1 MTVEHFREL
10 VEEAID
16 TIPLKFARQ
25 VRNLAIVIEDE
36 PSDDLL
42 DDMEVEEGDSL
53 LGLYQGTPL
62 NERGWGYGN
71 QLPDRITLFQHSIED
86 ECNDDEEEIIIAI
99 GETLIHELGHYFGM
113 SEEEIMDIEERYWRG
128 EADPADLEEV
138 GAAAPLPPEPR
149 EPDE

>member
-1 MTVEHFREL
+1 MDRQAFREL

-36 PSDDLL
+36 PSDELL
-42 DDMEVEEGDSL
+42 DEMEIEDGDSL

-62 NERGWGYGN
+62 SERGFGYGN
-71 QLPDRITLFQHSIED
+71 ALPDRITLFQFTIED
-86 ECNDDEEEIIIAI
+86 DCDDDENQIVIAI

-113 SEEEIMDIEERYWRG
+113 TEEQIMDIEERYWRG
-128 EADPADLEEV
+128 EPAPEDVEEV
-138 GAAAPLPPEPR
+138 GQDAPVPPDPR
-149 EPDE
+149 EPED

>member
-1 MTVEHFREL
+1 LTREYFREL

-25 VRNLAIVIEDE
+25 VRNLAIVIEEE
-36 PSDDLL
+36 PSEELL
-42 DDMEVEEGDSL
+42 DEMDIDEEGSL

-71 QLPDRITLFQHSIED
+71 TLPDRITLFQGTIED
-86 ECNDDEEEIIIAI
+86 ECDDDEEEIIIAI

-128 EADPADLEEV
+128 EPDPADLAEL
-138 GAAAPLPPEPR
+138 GADAPLPPEPR
-149 EPDE
+149 EPEK

>member
-1 MTVEHFREL
+1 MTREYFREL

-25 VRNLAIVIEDE
+25 VRNLAIVIADE

-86 ECNDDEEEIIIAI
+86 DCDDDEEEIVIAI

-113 SEEEIMDIEERYWRG
+113 SEEEIMEIEERYWRG

-138 GAAAPLPPEPR
+138 GADAPLPPEPR
-149 EPDE
+149 EPNE

>member
-1 MTVEHFREL
+1 MTRDDFRAL

-16 TIPLKFARQ
+16 TIPLKFARK

-36 PSDDLL
+36 PSDELL
-42 DDMEVEEGDSL
+42 DEMDIDDPMEL

-71 QLPDRITLFQHSIED
+71 ALPDRITLFQFPIED
-86 ECNDDEEEIIIAI
+86 QCDDDEDEIVVAI

-113 SEEEIMDIEERYWRG
+113 SEEQIMEIEERYWRG
-128 EADPADLEEV
+128 DPF
-138 GAAAPLPPEPR
+138 PPELDQ
-149 EPDE
+149 DEDPPAEGTE

>member
-1 MTVEHFREL
+1 MTREFFREL

-36 PSDDLL
+36 ASEELMDEMEL
-42 DDMEVEEGDSL
+42 DDPRDL

-62 NERGWGYGN
+62 NERGFGYGN
-71 QLPDRITLFQHSIED
+71 VLPDRITLFQRSIEE
-86 ECNDDEEEIIIAI
+86 ECDDDEEEIVVAI

-113 SEEEIMDIEERYWRG
+113 SEEQIMDIEERYWRG
-128 EADPADLEEV
+128 DAFPEDLEKDE
-138 GAAAPLPPEPR
+138 EPST
-149 EPDE
+149 

>member
-1 MTVEHFREL
+1 MTVEYFREL

-113 SEEEIMDIEERYWRG
+113 SEEEIMEIEERYWRG
-128 EADPADLEEV
+128 EADPADLDEV
-138 GAAAPLPPEPR
+138 GAKAPLPQKPR
-149 EPDE
+149 GSGE

>member
-1 MTVEHFREL
+1 MTTEKFREL

-16 TIPLKFARQ
+16 TIPRKFARK

-36 PSDDLL
+36 ASPDLIEE
-42 DDMEVEEGDSL
+42 MELEDSTSL

-71 QLPDRITLFQHSIED
+71 ALPDRITLFKRSIED
-86 ECNDDEEEIIIAI
+86 ECEDDEDAIVTAI

-113 SEEEIMDIEERYWRG
+113 SEEQIMDIEDRYWHG
-128 EADPADLEEV
+128 EAF
-138 GAAAPLPPEPR
+138 
-149 EPDE
+149 PDELEQDEPSDSGDEST

>member
-1 MTVEHFREL
+1 VTREHFREL

-42 DDMEVEEGDSL
+42 DEMDVDEDGVL

-71 QLPDRITLFQHSIED
+71 TLPDRITLFQNAIED
-86 ECNDDEEEIIIAI
+86 ECDDDEDEIIIAI
-99 GETLIHELGHYFGM
+99 GETLIHELGHYFGL
-113 SEEEIMDIEERYWRG
+113 SEEEIMAIEERYWRG
-128 EADPADLEEV
+128 EPDPRDVDEV
-138 GAAAPLPPEPR
+138 GDDAPKPLEPE
-149 EPDE
+149 E

>member
-1 MTVEHFREL
+1 MTAEYFREL

-36 PSDDLL
+36 PTDDLL
-42 DDMEVEEGDSL
+42 DDMEIEEGDSL

-86 ECNDDEEEIIIAI
+86 ECNDDEEEIIVAI

-113 SEEEIMDIEERYWRG
+113 SEEEIMEIEERYWRG

-138 GAAAPLPPEPR
+138 GAAAPLRR
-149 EPDE
+149 EPQEPNE

>member
-1 MTVEHFREL
+1 MTREYFREL

-16 TIPLKFARQ
+16 TIPLRFARQ

-36 PSDDLL
+36 PSDELL
-42 DDMEVEEGDSL
+42 DEMDIDDDSVL

-71 QLPDRITLFQHSIED
+71 TLPDRITLFQFPIED
-86 ECNDDEEEIIIAI
+86 ECDDDEEEIIIAI

-113 SEEEIMDIEERYWRG
+113 SEEEIMAIEERYWRG
-128 EADPADLEEV
+128 EPDPADIEEA
-138 GAAAPLPPEPR
+138 GGDAPMPPEPT
-149 EPDE
+149 DEGS

>member
-1 MTVEHFREL
+1 MTREYFREL

-16 TIPLKFARQ
+16 TIPRKFARQ

-36 PSDDLL
+36 ASEDL
-42 DDMEVEEGDSL
+42 VEEMQLQNPRDL

-71 QLPDRITLFQHSIED
+71 TLPDRITLFQSSIEE
-86 ECNDDEEEIIIAI
+86 ECAGDEEEIIIAI

-113 SEEEIMDIEERYWRG
+113 SEEQIMDIEERYWSG
-128 EADPADLEEV
+128 EAFPAELEDDG
-138 GAAAPLPPEPR
+138 GARRKDEG
-149 EPDE
+149 PDEGA

>member
-1 MTVEHFREL
+1 MNRDQFREL

-16 TIPLKFARQ
+16 TIPLKFARK

-36 PSDDLL
+36 ASEDLIEE
-42 DDMEVEEGDSL
+42 MELEDSRDL

-71 QLPDRITLFQHSIED
+71 ALPDRITLFQKSIEE
-86 ECNDDEEEIIIAI
+86 ECDDDEDEIVVAI

-113 SEEEIMDIEERYWRG
+113 SEEQIMDIEERYWRG
-128 EADPADLEEV
+128 DPFPEDLEKDD
-138 GAAAPLPPEPR
+138 EPSA
-149 EPDE
+149 

>member
-1 MTVEHFREL
+1 VTREDFKAL

-36 PSDDLL
+36 PSDELL
-42 DDMEVEEGDSL
+42 DEMEIDEDGTL

-71 QLPDRITLFQHSIED
+71 TLPDRITLFQFSIED
-86 ECNDDEEEIIIAI
+86 ECDDDEDEIVIAI

-113 SEEEIMDIEERYWRG
+113 SEEQIMEIEERYWRG
-128 EADPADLEEV
+128 EPDPADVEEA
-138 GAAAPLPPEPR
+138 GDDAPMPPEPI
-149 EPDE
+149 DEGP

>member
-25 VRNLAIVIEDE
+25 VRNLAIVIEDD

-42 DDMEVEEGDSL
+42 DDMEIEEGDSL

-86 ECNDDEEEIIIAI
+86 DCNDDEEEIIIAI

-113 SEEEIMDIEERYWRG
+113 SEEEIMEIEERYWRG
-128 EADPADLEEV
+128 EADPADLDEV
-138 GAAAPLPPEPR
+138 GADAPLPQKLR
-149 EPDE
+149 GSDE